1 VKYQIGQVL
10 EDGSLA
16 IDIKGYSVLISRESY
31 GLVETI
37 KWYPCN
43 DNGNIYFVG
52 KIKRRT
58 VKLHRVIK
66 NALKGTVVD
75 HINRNTLD
83 NRISNLRITTKS
95 GNNINQKTRKS
106 ILGERLISRHGNGF
120 VVQGK
125 IDSGRVRKYFIDLN
139 DAKRFRDEILKKQ
152 TALLEKIAGALK

>member
-1 VKYQIGQVL
+1 MKYQIGQVL
-10 EDGSLA
+10 EDGSLL
-16 IDIKGYSVLISRESY
+16 IDIKGFSVLISPESY
-31 GLVETI
+31 VLVSTL
-37 KWYPCN
+37 KWYPYN

-52 KIKRRT
+52 KIKRKT

-66 NALKGTVVD
+66 NAAKDTLVD

-83 NRISNLRITTKS
+83 NRISNLRITNKA

-152 TALLEKIAGALK
+152 TALLEKIAGVLK